1 MFWNNRLAKNAD
13 KDAFD
18 LPFRFRRQRK
28 SAAMRD
34 MVRETIV
41 LPQHLVLPIFVAEG
55 ITEPEAIESLPGVY
69 RYPENQL
76 GGVVRNAWLAGLR
89 SVLLFGVPNKKDNEG
104 SDTWSEKGL
113 MVRMIKAAKEA
124 VPEMV
129 VITDNCFCSY
139 TTHGHCG
146 VVVGDHVD
154 NDLSLQNLQKQ
165 VVIAAEAGADM
176 VAPSA
181 MMDGQVLAIR
191 EALDMTGFTDVGILS
206 YASKFASN
214 LYGPFRAAAD
224 CDLKGDRKTYQI
236 DPANRR
242 QAIMEALADEEEAA
256 DMLMVKPGI
265 MYLDI
270 LSELRSQTEL
280 PLVAYQVSGEYAMIK
295 AAAEKGII
303 DEQKIVLET
312 LVSFRRA
319 GADMIISYYAEQ
331 ACPWLDELNKGEGH
345 DRQQD

>member
-1 MFWNNRLAKNAD
+1 MFWNKRLSKSND
-13 KDAFD
+13 DAFE
-18 LPFRFRRQRK
+18 LPYRFRRTRK

-34 MVRETIV
+34 MVRETH
-41 LPQHLVLPIFVAEG
+41 LRPEHLVLPIFVGEG
-55 ITEPEAIESLPGVY
+55 IDEPVEIESLPGIY
-69 RYPENQL
+69 RTPEKQL
-76 GGVVRNAWLAGLR
+76 GGVVRNAWDEGVR
-89 SVLLFGVPNKKDNEG
+89 SVLLFGVPSKKDAEG
-104 SDTWSEKGL
+104 SDTWDEKGL
-113 MVRMIKAAKEA
+113 MARMVRAAKEA

-139 TTHGHCG
+139 TDNGHCG

-154 NDLSLQNLQKQ
+154 NDLTLQNLQKQ
-165 VVIAAEAGADM
+165 AVIAAEAGADM

-181 MMDGQVLAIR
+181 MMDGQVAAMR

-224 CDLKGDRKTYQI
+224 CGLKGDRKTYQI

-242 QAIMEALADEEEAA
+242 QALLEALADEEEAA

-270 LSELRSQTEL
+270 LAELRQQTQL
-280 PLVAYQVSGEYAMIK
+280 PLAVYQVSGEYAMIK
-295 AAAEKGII
+295 AAAEKGVL
-303 DEQKIVLET
+303 DEEAVMMESLI
-312 LVSFRRA
+312 SFRRA
-319 GADMIISYYAEQ
+319 GADLIITYFAEK
-331 ACPWLDELNKGEGH
+331 ACALLNEDKK
-345 DRQQD
+345 